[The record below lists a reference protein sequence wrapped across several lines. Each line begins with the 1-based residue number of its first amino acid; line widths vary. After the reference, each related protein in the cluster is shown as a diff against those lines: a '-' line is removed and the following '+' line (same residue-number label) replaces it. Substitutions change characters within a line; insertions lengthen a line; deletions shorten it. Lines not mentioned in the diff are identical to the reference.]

1 VPINPRTG
9 KLVTTSSLGINEADS
24 MTIPRN
30 SNLVGSSRTS
40 AERKQIRDA
49 FLMNYEDLGENPVIL
64 DIMEALNDLE
74 RQALYTPQSTA
85 FDFPL
90 VDGVVCSEP
99 IVLPRVEGPVGS
111 LKAYAVWGKVTLEPA
126 THPGDM
132 TVCDVTFRLQTLG
145 LCEKNLSVVFEG
157 PKSTSGLVY
166 RTQAF
171 MTGTGTNLTVTHSYG
186 AASGDQSKEVTI
198 TIGGYV
204 VPAEDPDTGLVPR
217 VLVDGW
223 PTGGDPV
230 TATGFFSASL
240 SNTNIL

>member
-24 MTIPRN
+24 MAIPRN

-49 FLMNYEDLGENPVIL
+49 FLMNYENLGENPVIL

-74 RQALYTPQSTA
+74 RQALYTPQSVV
-85 FDFPL
+85 FDLPTTG
-90 VDGVVCSEP
+90 GVACSDA
-99 IVLPRVEGPVGS
+99 IILPRVEGPSS
-111 LKAYAVWGKVTLEPA
+111 LKAYAVWGQVTLEPA

-171 MTGTGTNLTVTHSYG
+171 MTGTGTNLSVTHSYG
-186 AASGDQSKEVTI
+186 AASGDQSNEVTV

-223 PTGGDPV
+223 PTGNGNI
-230 TATGFFSASL
+230 TATGYFSASL
-240 SNTNIL
+240 SNTNIF